1 MPVSVETTCLA
12 NQVAQYVDG
21 ELDHNAEVLFERHL
35 AECGNCRDEL
45 RAQQLFTC
53 ELDAA
58 LSHSFELEVPKDFS
72 RRVAARATSDM
83 SGVRSPAEH
92 KKALAICLTLA
103 IVGFALVGATAR
115 DSLLLLGRKFLN
127 GIWGLLSFVSVAL
140 YDVGVSVAV
149 IVKVLSRK
157 LVVESGSSGYLLVV
171 FALAVLLLSR
181 LISKYHRTGA
191 H

>member
-1 MPVSVETTCLA
+1 MPATKEKNCAA

-35 AECGNCRDEL
+35 AECADCREEL
-45 RAQQLFTC
+45 RAQQLFAC

-58 LSHSFELEVPKDFS
+58 FNQSFEIEVPSDFS

-83 SGVRSPAEH
+83 SGVRSRAEH

-103 IVGFALVGATAR
+103 LVGFALVGATAR
-115 DSLLLLGRKFLN
+115 DSLFLVGRKLVSVL
-127 GIWGLLSFVSVAL
+127 WGLLSFVSVAV
-140 YDVGVSVAV
+140 YDIGVSVAV

-181 LISKYHRTGA
+181 LILKYHRTGA